1 LIRKIYLF
9 FLIVGG
15 LWFSLNASESQIW
28 VDQKGSKIEARFV
41 KLEEGNLTLETFG
54 QELVIPL
61 QSLSSQSQTLAK
73 QLSDGKA
80 PTVIRK
86 VPFWRDMQGRI
97 IQANFIRADAYS
109 ITLEMNGEHF
119 TLPMEMLDKKSMH
132 QAFIFSQHSK
142 SKETIVK
149 GSSPSP
155 NSSKKSNQLPS
166 HPTPSPIN
174 QKEDQLLTPKNS
186 ATQNLDANISLD
198 LFKVQQWTSTG
209 GKLLEAFFSD
219 LVETSLKLKTKSGK
233 EVTLELG
240 KIDQRSQ
247 LLAKKLKDLKSK
259 RDQEIAQSIAKRKKM
274 KVPSLK
280 DEDLHKIHDFENT
293 EGNTVKATFVSADD
307 HKVVITLS
315 NTPNRLI
322 PMNWEKFSSE
332 SQALLE
338 ALRRLKKS
346 MISPAGK
353 NRLASFSRG
362 PFKGYNSVLRS
373 EHYNVALSANGRS
386 VMIWLKSTGTKQKPK
401 AFTVNFQN
409 SYNYRA
415 LKRDNKGEIER
426 HANGTPV
433 YRWPSRSRSIKQL
446 DDFFEPS
453 MSRENITLR
462 GSLDNGAKFEYNME
476 LNKKGL
482 KFWSKL
488 EEKKPPPPKTE
499 LDIAFT
505 PTKLYFSVGVPGLIP
520 DAKNATNQ
528 KVKEIV
534 GDASVSLRPQS
545 GTLRQFPYKEQWTI
559 TKKKFQ
565 GEKFSTLK
573 SMIFAGFPYGKNKLT
588 VINQS
593 TSDMSIGYHYGYGVL
608 FPFQGMT
615 INYGGRAGKYSQE
628 IPKSRALKIEI
639 AEMK

>member
-1 LIRKIYLF
+1 MIQKIYSF
-9 FLIVGG
+9 FLLVFGFSSG
-15 LWFSLNASESQIW
+15 LSALETQIW
-28 VDQKGSKIEARFV
+28 VDQKGNKIEARFV
-41 KLEEGNLTLETFG
+41 SANEENVTLETFG
-54 QELVIPL
+54 QKLVIPL
-61 QSLSSQSQTLAK
+61 QSLSEPSLALAK
-73 QLSDGKA
+73 QIREGK
-80 PTVIRK
+80 TGIEKSK

-142 SKETIVK
+142 SNEAMPHRSAGQTGNSIN
-149 GSSPSP
+149 SDLSNENPSP
-155 NSSKKSNQLPS
+155 VN
-166 HPTPSPIN
+166 
-174 QKEDQLLTPKNS
+174 KNEVQPPPPNTS
-186 ATQNLDANISLD
+186 VQNKDANITLD
-198 LFKVQQWTSTG
+198 IFEVQQWTNPE
-209 GKLLEAFFSD
+209 GKPLEAYFTD
-219 LVETSLKLKTKSGK
+219 LKENILNLKTKSGQT
-233 EVTLELG
+233 VSMELG
-240 KIDQRSQ
+240 KLDQDSQ

-259 RDQEIAQSIAKRKKM
+259 RDQEIARAIAKRKEM

-280 DEDLHKIHDFENT
+280 DEDLNKIHAFENT
-293 EGNTVKATFVSADD
+293 EGNTVNATFIRADD

-315 NTPNRLI
+315 NNPNRLI
-322 PMNWEKFSSE
+322 PMTWDKFSSE

-353 NRLASFSRG
+353 NKLASFSRG
-362 PFKGYNSVLRS
+362 PFKGYNSVLS
-373 EHYNVALSANGRS
+373 TEHYNVALSAGGKS
-386 VMIWLKSTGTKQKPK
+386 VMIWLKSDKTKQKPK

-409 SYNYRA
+409 TYNYRA
-415 LKRDNKGEIER
+415 LKRDNKGKIER
-426 HANGTPV
+426 HANGKPV
-433 YRWPSRSRSIKQL
+433 YRWPVRSRPIKKMDTFL
-446 DDFFEPS
+446 EPS

-462 GSLDNGAKFEYNME
+462 GSLDNGAKFEYHME

-482 KFWSKL
+482 RFWSKL

-565 GEKFSTLK
+565 GEKFNTLQ

-588 VINQS
+588 VINPS
-593 TSDMSIGYHYGYGVL
+593 TSDMNIGYSYGYGVL
-608 FPFQGMT
+608 FPFQGMSIT
-615 INYGGRAGKYSQE
+615 YGGRAGKYSQE

-639 AEMK
+639 GEMK